1 MPSKGKGGA
10 LSGLADRRILRNAAG
25 RSVQRTPGRAF
36 PQEGPGRSVS
46 ADRRCACVTPPDA
59 EASARRGA
67 VFRHRPSTDYRVKRE
82 TRMLRK
88 KSEGCRAR
96 ECRSGRLG
104 GQTRG
109 VPDFAEEA
117 RGAWSGEI
125 SPDVS
130 AGRRDG
136 KIRVTARKRGIF
148 QSVGNSGNRGESRER
163 RGGAARDGAQAEDFL
178 MTRRAGGGR
187 CVFLGELPDGGARH
201 AGEGPKG
208 FPRVPGQALIPPV
221 LREAAGETGV
231 VRAFCLPEHQT
242 RRAALPDAG
251 ALAKSSA
258 EGTSLGGVPRRGVEA
273 PAFRISGRTSGDKAD
288 VVRPSCRIPPEKKA
302 ACVSGGSAERP
313 QFSRTGRARQRG
325 RRSRR
330 REPDPAGVFSMVMHP
345 MIRREEFGC
354 NRSGAGIFRKD
365 CRATGR
371 WHDLGAWRRER
382 RRNRAQRRVKVLSH
396 PPGAACCVCGEMA
409 TGERACD
416 RLGGDIDPRP
426 LGDLVADIV
435 ASKKGRFLDMSYCQ
449 SY

>member
-1 MPSKGKGGA
+1 MLPSKGKGGA
-10 LSGLADRRILRNAAG
+10 SSGLADRRILRSAAG
-25 RSVQRTPGRAF
+25 RSVQRIPGRAF

-46 ADRRCACVTPPDA
+46 ADRRCARVTPPDA

-187 CVFLGELPDGGARH
+187 CVFLGELPDGGGA
-201 AGEGPKG
+201 APKRRR
-208 FPRVPGQALIPPV
+208 FASPA
-221 LREAAGETGV
+221 E
-231 VRAFCLPEHQT
+231 
-242 RRAALPDAG
+242 RAATRPMLSAI
-251 ALAKSSA
+251 SA
-258 EGTSLGGVPRRGVEA
+258 ES
-273 PAFRISGRTSGDKAD
+273 
-288 VVRPSCRIPPEKKA
+288 RPKEKA
-302 ACVSGGSAERP
+302 ACVSEGCAERP

-330 REPDPAGVFSMVMHP
+330 REPDPAGVFSMVMHL
-345 MIRREEFGC
+345 MIRREAFGC
-354 NRSGAGIFRKD
+354 NRSGAGIFRKG
-365 CRATGR
+365 C
-371 WHDLGAWRRER
+371 
-382 RRNRAQRRVKVLSH
+382 
-396 PPGAACCVCGEMA
+396 
-409 TGERACD
+409 
-416 RLGGDIDPRP
+416 
-426 LGDLVADIV
+426 
-435 ASKKGRFLDMSYCQ
+435 
-449 SY
+449 